1 MLIKHLENYDWENI
15 PILEYKEDGTHFK
28 SITRRV
34 LCEGL
39 ADVPCQLRYFEIEP
53 YGYSTLEHHQHA
65 HLVIIFRGEGEALL
79 GDKIYPVQ
87 EKDVITIPAQTWH
100 QFRATKGKAFGFL
113 CLVNI
118 DRDRPLRPTEE
129 DLKLL
134 CQNPQVAS
142 FIRY

>member
-1 MLIKHLENYDWENI
+1 MLIKHLGNYDWENT
-15 PILEYKEDGTHFK
+15 PILNYKEEGTHFK
-28 SITRRV
+28 SITRRI
-34 LCEGL
+34 LCGGL
-39 ADVPCQLRYFEIEP
+39 EDVPCQLRYFEIAP
-53 YGYSTLEHHQHA
+53 DGHSTLEHHQHS

-87 EKDVITIPAQTWH
+87 EKDVVTIPALTWH
-100 QFRATKGKAFGFL
+100 QFRATKGTALGFL

-118 DRDRPLRPTEE
+118 NRDHPLRPTEE

-134 CQNPQVAS
+134 RQNPEVAS